1 VPAIAKET
9 EEISMTIFNRV
20 ATFAACTL
28 ALGFIVATAEPA
40 LAKDPVPYNAQDAA
54 KKYCGRAYNR
64 YCSKV
69 PKGGIESLN
78 CLKQNIARLPGRCR
92 KAVQQL

>member
-1 VPAIAKET
+1 
-9 EEISMTIFNRV
+9 MTFFNRV
-20 ATFAACTL
+20 AAFAACGL
-28 ALGFIVATAEPA
+28 VLGFIVAAVDPA
-40 LAKDPVPYNAQDAA
+40 MAKDPEPYNAQDAA

-64 YCSKV
+64 YCAKV

-78 CLKQNIARLPGRCR
+78 CLKQNIARLPGKCR